1 MFTWRKPV
9 TTDSHDVCY
18 PVSNTDISE
27 LEVNYV
33 LSAVRSG
40 WVSSIGEFVDT
51 FEKRFATVCGVKHGV
66 SVSNGTSALF
76 LALKAIDI
84 QPGDEVI
91 VPALTFAAV
100 PAVVRQV
107 GAIPVIVDVHQDCW
121 TMDPKW
127 LDKAVSNRTRAIIVV
142 HTYGHPADMDR
153 IMEVADAHGLRV
165 IEDCAEAHCARYK
178 GRVVGGLADVGC
190 FSFYGNKI
198 ITTGEGGM
206 VVTDNSELAERV
218 RHLKDH
224 AMDKHRRYWHDE
236 VGYNFRLTNIQA
248 ALGCAQLERIDEMVD
263 KRNSILQWYRQEF
276 ADNPALHFNPKMSW
290 AAPVNWM
297 MCVVWQGATEPG
309 RDALLGNLKEQ
320 GIDTRPFFIPVSQLP
335 PYKNYPIFSGSTGKT
350 PIADRLSASGFNLPC
365 YTTLQP
371 QDVSKIASIVKRELL
386 RSFS

>member
-1 MFTWRKPV
+1 MS
-9 TTDSHDVCY
+9 DSRTLIY
-18 PVSNTDISE
+18 PVSNTDIGDLE
-27 LEVNYV
+27 LNYV

-40 WVSSIGEFVDT
+40 WVSSIGEFVDK
-51 FEKRFATVCGVKHGV
+51 FEKRFADLCGAKHGV
-66 SVSNGTSALF
+66 SLSNGTAALF
-76 LALKAIDI
+76 ITLKAMDI

-107 GAIPVIVDVHQDCW
+107 GATPVIVDVHPDYW
-121 TMDPKW
+121 AMDPKC
-127 LDKAVSNRTRAIIVV
+127 LEAAINERTRAIMVV

-206 VVTDNSELAERV
+206 IVTNHGELADRV

-224 AMDKHRRYWHDE
+224 AMDKQRRYWHEE
-236 VGYNFRLTNIQA
+236 VGYNLRLTNIQA
-248 ALGCAQLERIDEMVD
+248 ALGCAQLERIDEIME
-263 KRNSILQWYRQEF
+263 KRDTILQWYRQELT
-276 ADNPALHFNPKMSW
+276 DNPALHLNPQMSW

-297 MCVVWQGATEPG
+297 VCVVWKGADELQRNTLLN
-309 RDALLGNLKEQ
+309 ALRNHGV
-320 GIDTRPFFIPVSQLP
+320 DTRPFFIPVSQLP
-335 PYKNYPIFSGSTGKT
+335 PYRTCPMFSNVPGKM
-350 PIADRLSASGFNLPC
+350 PVADRLSASGFNLPS
-365 YTTLQP
+365 YSKLQR
-371 QDVSKIASIVKRELL
+371 QDVFRIASILQDELI
-386 RSFS
+386 SKDS